1 MSENHMSLPSLAW
14 YATVDRITD
23 FFLKYQKLFDISSR
37 AGARGQA
44 KRFLIL
50 GIPVSCKE
58 QGIDAPLDAYRKKVE
73 KLEEGERRGYL
84 EDLDRAFADAREYQK
99 EKEYE

>member
-1 MSENHMSLPSLAW
+1 MSENHMSLPSFAW

-23 FFLKYQKLFDISSR
+23 FFLKYRGLFDISSR
-37 AGARGQA
+37 EDAREQA
-44 KRFLIL
+44 KGFLIL

-58 QGIDAPLDAYRKKVE
+58 QGIDASLDAYRKEAE
-73 KLEEGERRGYL
+73 KLRESERQGYL

-99 EKEYE
+99 EKEHE